1 MGCRIYLVRHG
12 ETIWN
17 HALRY
22 QGHADVA
29 LNERGIRQ
37 AEALAERLGVE
48 RFAAFF
54 SSDLCRALDSARI
67 IARPHGGRVKTLSAL
82 REIDFGEWE
91 GLTRDEIKARF
102 PEVSKQWWTRP
113 YSTRLPGGETL
124 SEVAARAVGALKQIA
139 ASHKDEQVVVV
150 SHGGVIRA
158 SIGHFI
164 RMDLNQYWRLR
175 QDNAALN
182 VLEFFE
188 EDKAQLILFNDT
200 SHLKNL

>member
-1 MGCRIYLVRHG
+1 MGCRIYLIRHG

-22 QGHADVA
+22 QGHADIA
-29 LNERGIRQ
+29 LNERGILQ
-37 AEALAERLGVE
+37 AEALARRLEVE

-54 SSDLCRALDSARI
+54 SSDLCRALDTARI
-67 IARPHGGRVKTLSAL
+67 IARPHGGGVKTLPAL

-91 GLTRDEIKARF
+91 GLTRDEIKAGF
-102 PEVSKQWWTRP
+102 PEVSQQWWTTP
-113 YSTRLPGGETL
+113 CSTRLPGGETL
-124 SEVAARAVGALKQIA
+124 SEVTERAVGALKQIA

-158 SIGHFI
+158 LVGHFI

-182 VLEFFE
+182 VLDIFE
-188 EDKAQLILFNDT
+188 EDRAQLILFND
-200 SHLKNL
+200 SAHLKNF